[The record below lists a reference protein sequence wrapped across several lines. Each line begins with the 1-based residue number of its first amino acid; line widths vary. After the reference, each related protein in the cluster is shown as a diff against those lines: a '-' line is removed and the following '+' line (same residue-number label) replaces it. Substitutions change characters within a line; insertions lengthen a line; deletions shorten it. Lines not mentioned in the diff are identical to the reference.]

1 MSEAKQHSTAR
12 SKKSKSLKKGY
23 FRLLFRTLLFVLVI
37 WLCFSQVLFLKRVT
51 GSAKFPS
58 LKDGDLTLGF
68 RLDRNYQSGDIVLYT
83 VDGTEHFGR
92 VLTTA
97 GNTVEMDG
105 SGDVRVNGISESGEI
120 LFPSTDIGTLKYPYT
135 VPEGTVFVMCD
146 HRTETEDSRTYA
158 AIPVRQIKGKVLS
171 FLRRRGL

>member
-1 MSEAKQHSTAR
+1 M
-12 SKKSKSLKKGY
+12 
-23 FRLLFRTLLFVLVI
+23 
-37 WLCFSQVLFLKRVT
+37 
-51 GSAKFPS
+51 FPS

-120 LFPSTDIGTLKYPYT
+120 LFLSTDIGTLKYPYT

-158 AIPVRQIKGKVLS
+158 AIPVRQIHGKVLS